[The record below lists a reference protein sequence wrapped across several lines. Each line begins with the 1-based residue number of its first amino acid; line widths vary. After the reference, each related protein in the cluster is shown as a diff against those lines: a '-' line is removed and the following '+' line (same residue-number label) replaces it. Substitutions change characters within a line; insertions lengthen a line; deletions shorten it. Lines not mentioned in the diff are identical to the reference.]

1 MPSTH
6 EAEPLVPQHVEWTS
20 RLAVGIEEIDAQ
32 HRELFRRIDL
42 FLTALNERRAAP
54 ELEPL
59 VRYLGRYVREHFA
72 EEQRLMAFTGFAELG
87 DHLEEHQFFER
98 AYKELANELS
108 ATGPT
113 LDLARRLVA
122 LLVGWLERH
131 ITVSDRRFGAYLER
145 FRAGGTKAP
154 SA

>member
-1 MPSTH
+1 MPSPR
-6 EAEPLVPQHVEWTS
+6 EQELVPAHVEWTE
-20 RLAVGIEEIDAQ
+20 RLAVGVEEIDAQ

-42 FLTALNERRAAP
+42 FLTALNERRGAP

-59 VRYLGRYVREHFA
+59 VRYLGRYVRDHFT
-72 EEQRLMAFTGFAELG
+72 EEQRLMAFSGYAELG
-87 DHLEEHQFFER
+87 EHLEEHHFFDR
-98 AYKELANELS
+98 AYRELANELS

-145 FRAGGTKAP
+145 FRAGHSRTP

>member
-1 MPSTH
+1 MASPQ
-6 EAEPLVPQHVEWTS
+6 EQELVPAHVEWTT
-20 RLAVGIEEIDAQ
+20 RLSVGVEEIDAQ

-59 VRYLGRYVREHFA
+59 VRYLARYIRDHFS
-72 EEQRLMAFTGFAELG
+72 EEQRLMAFSGFAELG
-87 DHLEEHQFFER
+87 EHLEEHQFFER
-98 AYKELANELS
+98 AYRELANELA

-131 ITVSDRRFGAYLER
+131 ITVTDRRFGAYLER
-145 FRAGGTKAP
+145 FRTGRSSTPTA
-154 SA
+154 

>member
-1 MPSTH
+1 MPSRQ
-6 EAEPLVPQHVEWTS
+6 ELELVPVHVEWTP

-59 VRYLGRYVREHFA
+59 VRYLGRYVRDHFS
-72 EEQRLMAFTGFAELG
+72 EEQRLMAFSGFTELG
-87 DHLEEHQFFER
+87 QHLEEHLFFER
-98 AYKELANELS
+98 AYRELANELA
-108 ATGPT
+108 ATGAT
-113 LDLARRLVA
+113 LDLAKRLVA

-131 ITVSDRRFGAYLER
+131 ITVTDRRFGAYLER
-145 FRAGGTKAP
+145 FRAGRTSTP

>member
-1 MPSTH
+1 MRSTH
-6 EAEPLVPQHVEWTS
+6 EQDLVPAHVEWTP
-20 RLAVGIEEIDAQ
+20 RLSVGVEEIDAQ

-59 VRYLGRYVREHFA
+59 VRYLGRYVRDHFG
-72 EEQRLMAFTGFAELG
+72 EEQRLMAFSGYAELG
-87 DHLEEHQFFER
+87 EHLEEHLFFER
-98 AYKELANELS
+98 AYRELANELS
-108 ATGPT
+108 ATGAT
-113 LDLARRLVA
+113 LDLAKRLVA
-122 LLVGWLERH
+122 LLIGWLERH

-145 FRAGGTKAP
+145 FRAGRSSTP